1 MTDDQVANFHHQNH
15 YSTKLMKPL
24 LFTEYPEKNELQ
36 YYQRLVELVQIQIE
50 KLYGDKDF
58 ARRDTHAKTHVAVR
72 GNLEIFDFNE
82 DKIKDQL
89 RRITGLSSDDCQA
102 ISLKQGLLATPKV
115 YPVWLR
121 FANGRTSVENDYVPD
136 ARSMSVKIMGV
147 EGERLPDSH
156 EQQTQ
161 DLITQNSEIFFIKT
175 IKDYS
180 GFFQAVVQSKKSA
193 FFWLITHPRQFFALK
208 KTTSRTP
215 KSLLTEKYWT
225 GSAFSLGLPHNFDP
239 SGAGVEPIIYPA
251 VVKFAFTPVSPKQL
265 KQKIAYQPRPGLPK
279 FPFVKRAKA
288 LGLDESQ
295 PDNYYR
301 KNIIQELAK
310 PGSEFCWDFG
320 FQLQVSPKMSIDDV
334 TVIWRENKSP
344 FIPVGRLNV
353 KHQFIDFPK
362 QEAFAENLRFS
373 PWNGLSVHRPVGA
386 LNRLRRVVYPL
397 VAQYRHQK
405 QAVEYVEPT
414 GDETF

>member
-1 MTDDQVANFHHQNH
+1 
-15 YSTKLMKPL
+15 MKRL

-36 YYQRLVELVQIQIE
+36 YYQRLIELVQIQLD
-50 KLYGDKDF
+50 KLYGNKDF

-72 GNLEIFDFNE
+72 GNLEIFDFE
-82 DKIKDQL
+82 EAKIKDQL
-89 RRITGLSSDDCQA
+89 KQLVDFPPDYWQA
-102 ISLKQGLLATPKV
+102 ISLKQGLLAKAKL

-136 ARSMSVKIMGV
+136 ARSMSVKIIGV

-180 GFFQAVVQSKKSA
+180 GFFKAVIQSPKSA
-193 FFWLITHPRQFFALK
+193 IIWLLTHPRQFLALK

-215 KSLLTEKYWT
+215 KNLLTEKYWT
-225 GSAFSLGLPHNFDP
+225 GSAFSLGLPDNFDP
-239 SGAGVEPIIYPA
+239 SQVGLEAITYPA
-251 VVKFAFTPVSPKQL
+251 VVKFAFTPVSPRQPN
-265 KQKIAYQPRPGLPK
+265 QNITYQPRPRLPK
-279 FPFVKRAKA
+279 LPFVNRARA
-288 LGLDESQ
+288 LGLDENQ

-301 KNIIQELAK
+301 ENIIQALAQ
-310 PGSEFCWDFG
+310 PNSEFCWDFG
-320 FQLQVSPKMSIDDV
+320 FQLQIMPKMSIDDV
-334 TVIWRENKSP
+334 TVMWSEKLSP
-344 FIPVGRLNV
+344 FITVGRLNV
-353 KHQFIDFPK
+353 KHQYIDFPK
-362 QEAFAENLRFS
+362 QENFAENLRFS

-405 QAVEYVEPT
+405 QAWNYVEPT

>member
-1 MTDDQVANFHHQNH
+1 
-15 YSTKLMKPL
+15 MKPL

-36 YYQRLVELVQIQIE
+36 YYQRLIELVQIQLD

-72 GNLEIFDFNE
+72 GNLEIFDFDE
-82 DKIKDQL
+82 AKIKDQL
-89 RRITGLSSDDCQA
+89 GKATNLSPDYCQA
-102 ISLKQGLLATPKV
+102 ISLKQGILAAPKV

-193 FFWLITHPRQFFALK
+193 FIWLITHPRQFFALK

-225 GSAFSLGLPHNFDP
+225 GSAFCLGLPDNFDP
-239 SGAGVEPIIYPA
+239 SRAGLDAIIYPA
-251 VVKFAFTPVSPKQL
+251 VVKFAFTPVSARQP
-265 KQKIAYQPRPGLPK
+265 KQKIAYQPRPGIPK
-279 FPFVKRAKA
+279 FPFVNRAKA
-288 LGLDESQ
+288 LGLDENQ

-301 KNIIQELAK
+301 ENIIQELAK
-310 PGSEFCWDFG
+310 PNSEFCWDFG

-334 TVIWRENKSP
+334 TVIWRENASP
-344 FIPVGRLNV
+344 FIPVGRLSV

-362 QEAFAENLRFS
+362 QEDFGENLRFS

-405 QAVEYVEPT
+405 QALQYVEPT
-414 GDETF
+414 ADERF